1 MWVCRSTAH
10 TVAATQADTISSK
23 VSNKY
28 CEFGFNHSVNW
39 MSSVCEVN
47 GQDYFYTVCQTMSHV
62 LLLPS
67 RLHVFAIKTKTTSA
81 YYILLMWT
89 GLLNFNWSKRT
100 SMVRASSIKCVAAAA
115 IQNSMRRHFEYT
127 VDKYSW
133 RRFSIQRFQSLLIQW
148 AFTYAQMR
156 LKRCTFLSGFG
167 KMYEYVLCCRRCRC
181 LRFAS
186 PYFGHRCRR
195 SQQSVVYG
203 LMPHNWT
210 YTMCWENIEF
220 NLFFSYRIGALGV
233 STLHRTRTLF
243 YGENR
248 LNLSSIILKRVAR

>member
-186 PYFGHRCRR
+186 PYFVVVLNKVLSMALCHTTEHIRCA
-195 SQQSVVYG
+195 
-203 LMPHNWT
+203 
-210 YTMCWENIEF
+210 EKI
-220 NLFFSYRIGALGV
+220 
-233 STLHRTRTLF
+233 
-243 YGENR
+243 
-248 LNLSSIILKRVAR
+248 LNLIYFFHIVLVRLVCLLCTELALYSMAKTD